1 MKTEK
6 SVKTHVSKRKIQ
18 SVKELT
24 RLMGENRTILI
35 ASIKSIPASQ
45 FQEISKKMRGKAVI
59 KVPKRNLIGRVLE
72 SSGEEHLKK
81 LKEKVDDS
89 VAIVFSDSDPFEL
102 ALELMQN
109 KSAIRAKAGQIS
121 PENIE
126 VPAGP
131 TELIP
136 GPAITE
142 LGALGIPIAI
152 DKGKITIKEAKII
165 AKKGEKISKGAVEVM
180 NKLDIKPFKVGFIPI
195 SAFDTKAKKLYL
207 EIKIDKE
214 KTLSDLKEQFGK
226 SLALAVSIGYT
237 SKETIKFLLGKA
249 LSHESAIQ
257 RLIKEESGKQNMDVQ
272 EIKSGETE

>member
-1 MKTEK
+1 MKAK
-6 SVKTHVSKRKIQ
+6 SVKTHVSKKKIQ

-24 RLMGENRTILI
+24 KLIGENRTFLI
-35 ASIKSIPASQ
+35 ASIKNIPASQ

-72 SSGEEHLKK
+72 SSNNEHLKK

-89 VAIVFSDSDPFEL
+89 VSIIFSDLDPFEL

-109 KSAIRAKAGQIS
+109 KSAVRAKAGQIS
-121 PENIE
+121 PEDIE

-152 DKGKITIKEAKII
+152 DKGKITIKEAKVI
-165 AKKGEKISKGAVEVM
+165 AKKGEKISKGAVEIM
-180 NKLDIKPFKVGFIPI
+180 NKLDIRPFKVGFIPI
-195 SAFDTKAKKLYL
+195 SAFDNQAKKLYL

-214 KTLSDLKEQFGK
+214 GTLSDLKEKFGK
-226 SLALAVSIGYT
+226 ALALAVSFGYT

-249 LSHESAIQ
+249 LGHESAIQ
-257 RLIKEESGKQNMDVQ
+257 RLIKEESAEQKMDIQ